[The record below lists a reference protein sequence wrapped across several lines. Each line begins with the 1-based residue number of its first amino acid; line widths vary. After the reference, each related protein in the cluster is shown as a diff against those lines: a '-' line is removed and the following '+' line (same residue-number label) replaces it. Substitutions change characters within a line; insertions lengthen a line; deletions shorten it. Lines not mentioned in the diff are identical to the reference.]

1 MSSGTIQQ
9 NLKEIVNKSTMT
21 WYQGVVV
28 AICFILNFN
37 DGIDVLVVSFTGSDI
52 STEWGLSK
60 SQLGYIFSAG
70 LAGMTGGCLL
80 LAPLGDKI
88 GRRNI
93 FLIALTLITSG
104 MLLVYLTEAYWQL
117 LIFRVI
123 TGLGIGGILPNLATV
138 ASEISNEKRRDFNV
152 GIVQAGWP
160 LGAILTG
167 FITVWIVPQFGWRFC
182 YLMAGTV
189 SLSMLIAV
197 YFFMP
202 ESIGFLLKSQPKHAL
217 QKINKVLARIGQ
229 QPISALPSKVVDI
242 NQENAFKRLFSNEFK
257 KSTFMLWTAIFFGFL
272 TLYTLMSWVP
282 NIAKESGMPFE
293 MATYVGT
300 ALNLGAFIGV
310 FAMGLAITRFGI
322 KKVIVLFLTSGF
334 IIMIS
339 YGSFKLSYLAMFIL
353 TFFIG
358 FLVQGGFNTFFPTA
372 TRVYPEEIRSTGV
385 GLAMGMGRFGAIL
398 GPAVFGILTD
408 MGFSVASRFFI
419 FSIPLLIAAFFAY
432 NIPSKNLR

>member
-1 MSSGTIQQ
+1 MNNEDLQSR
-9 NLKEIVNKSTMT
+9 LKEIVNKSPMG
-21 WYQGVVV
+21 WYQVVVV

-52 STEWGLSK
+52 SSEWGLSK

-70 LAGMTGGCLL
+70 LAGMTAGCLL
-80 LAPLGDKI
+80 IAPLGDKI
-88 GRRNI
+88 GRRNT
-93 FLIALTLITSG
+93 FLISLSLITSG
-104 MLLVYLTEAYWQL
+104 MLLVYLAETYWQL
-117 LIFRVI
+117 LIFRII
-123 TGLGIGGILPNLATV
+123 TGLGIGGILPNLASV

-167 FITVWIVPQFGWRFC
+167 FITVWLVPEYGWRFC
-182 YLMAGTV
+182 YLLAGTV
-189 SLSMLIAV
+189 SFSMLVAV

-202 ESIGFLLKSQPKHAL
+202 ESMGFLLKKQPKNAL
-217 QKINKVLARIGQ
+217 EKINNIMSKIGQ
-229 QPISALPSKVVDI
+229 PPVDALPAKSI
-242 NQENAFKRLFSNEFK
+242 ENESGNIQRLFSPEFK
-257 KSTFMLWTAIFFGFL
+257 TSTLMLWTAIFFGFL

-282 NIAKESGMPFE
+282 NVAKESGMPYE

-300 ALNLGAFIGV
+300 ALNLGAFTGV
-310 FAMGLAITRFGI
+310 FVMGLSISNFGI
-322 KKVIVLFLTSGF
+322 KKVIVTFLTLGF
-334 IIMIS
+334 LVMVS
-339 YGSFKLSYLAMFIL
+339 YGTFSLSYLAMFIL

-385 GLAMGMGRFGAIL
+385 GLAMGVGRFGAII
-398 GPAVFGILTD
+398 GPAIFGILTD
-408 MGFSVASRFFI
+408 SGYSVASRFII

-432 NIPSKNLR
+432 NVPSKNLK